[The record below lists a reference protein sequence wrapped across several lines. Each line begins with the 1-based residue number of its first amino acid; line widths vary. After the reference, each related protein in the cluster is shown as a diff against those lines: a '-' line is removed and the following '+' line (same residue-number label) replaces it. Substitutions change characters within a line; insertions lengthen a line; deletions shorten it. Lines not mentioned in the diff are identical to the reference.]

1 MEDVCKK
8 MVAMM
13 EIKLKEIFATNTD
26 MMMDNK
32 EL

>member
-1 MEDVCKK
+1 